1 MIEVENGINIRSEE
15 VQEILGTPPN
25 WLVRWGTTM
34 AFAIVV
40 MLGWIGYF
48 IKYPD
53 MVVADI
59 RVTSSDPPKRIRAD
73 NSLNISNVWVDNED
87 TVRTGDILI
96 TFNAKGNFED
106 IILLDKYL
114 SELNEINDSSLLR
127 FNPPRRLVLGDI
139 QNNLFDFFEKQEEL
153 RRFDGSK
160 FDNLSIRQLKKQSAN
175 LQAGIYADR
184 RSIRNLEEELAIV
197 NKRYDEVEKG
207 VREKVIAE
215 RLLDQTKEK
224 ILSLQRERQGLEA
237 QIKDKQF
244 QIQEIRNRIN
254 GVERGTL
261 ESRQTAYRNLEESF
275 NKLRNQV
282 ETWKKNY
289 TITSPISGIVVIP
302 NDNISDNQYVTK
314 DQLLM
319 QIIPFAL
326 GDIIGKINLELSGSG
341 KVSEGQEVI
350 VKFSSYPFEVFGAV
364 KGVVTWKGSIPSNN
378 AIPLKVAF
386 PRGLITTTGRKI
398 EANQEMI
405 GTAEIITADKRFIE
419 RIFER
424 IRRNF
429 S

>member
-1 MIEVENGINIRSEE
+1 MKEVENGINIRSEE
-15 VQEILGTPPN
+15 VQEILGTPPS
-25 WLVRWGTTM
+25 WLIRWGTTM

-40 MLGWIGYF
+40 LLGWIGYY

-53 MVVADI
+53 SVLADI
-59 RVTSSDPPKRIRAD
+59 KVTSSDPPKRIRAD
-73 NSLNISNVWVDNED
+73 NSLNISKVWVNNED
-87 TVRTGDILI
+87 TVKTGEILI

-114 SELNEINDSSLLR
+114 SELEEITDSTLLT

-139 QNNLFDFFEKQEEL
+139 QNSLFDFFAKQEEL

-160 FDNLSIRQLKKQSAN
+160 FDNLSIRQLKNQSTN
-175 LQAGIYADR
+175 IQFSINADR
-184 RSIRNLEEELAIV
+184 KAIRNLGEELAIV

-237 QIKDKQF
+237 QIKNKQF
-244 QIQEIRNRIN
+244 QIREIQNRIN
-254 GVERGTL
+254 GEQRGTQ
-261 ESRQTAYRNLEESF
+261 ESRQTAYRNLEDSF

-289 TITSPISGIVVIP
+289 TITSPIDGLVLIP
-302 NDNISDNQYVTK
+302 NDYISDNQYVTK
-314 DQLLM
+314 DQQLM
-319 QIIPFAL
+319 DVIPFAV
-326 GDIIGKINLELSGSG
+326 GDIIGKINLKLSGSG
-341 KVSEGQEVI
+341 KVDEGQEVI
-350 VKFSSYPFEVFGAV
+350 VKFTSYPFEVFGAV
-364 KGVVTWKGSIPSNN
+364 KGRVSWKGNIPSNN
-378 AIPLKVAF
+378 SIPVEVEF
-386 PRGLITTTGRKI
+386 PRGLITTTGKRIKP
-398 EANQEMI
+398 NQEMV

-419 RIFER
+419 RVFER
-424 IRRNF
+424 IRRNL